1 MIQYESKMRDQ
12 YILQHSDEI
21 YDDYDE
27 EELMHY
33 GVPGMRWGHRKS
45 NYAPTG
51 DYRSKR
57 RRRIIAGVAGA
68 AAALGA
74 GALLARTGRGKL
86 VRTAIA
92 GHARSAKRVFGP
104 SISSTARRAGSAVSS
119 TARSA
124 ARRVGNSTPVVGA
137 YYHGSR
143 GASFLKR
150 HGATT
155 LSSIRSGA
163 RRAGTTISGN
173 ARSANRVFGVTS
185 TAKNVG
191 SRVKKSAF
199 NASLYPRYAGVV
211 AKSYAS
217 KGASAASGVAKR
229 AASTARRTGTSI
241 SGHARSAKRV
251 FGPSVSSTARNVGT
265 AAKNRAIRTAA
276 YPVGAASAAGSAVKR
291 GASAVTGAARR
302 TGTKAA
308 GAIKRKRRI
317 R

>member
-12 YILQHSDEI
+12 YILQHSDEM

-104 SISSTARRAGSAVSS
+104 SISSTAKN
-119 TARSA
+119 A

-155 LSSIRSGA
+155 LSAIRSGA

-185 TAKNVG
+185 TAKRVG
-191 SRVKKSAF
+191 STVSSTARNTARRVGNSTPVVGAYYHGSNAASAV
-199 NASLYPRYAGVV
+199 RR
-211 AKSYAS
+211 
-217 KGASAASGVAKR
+217 GASA

-241 SGHARSAKRV
+241 TGHARSAKRV
-251 FGPSVSSTARNVGT
+251 FGPSISSTARNVGT

>member
-12 YILQHSDEI
+12 YILQHSDEM

-33 GVPGMRWGHRKS
+33 GVKGMRWGHRKS
-45 NYAPTG
+45 SYAPDG
-51 DYRSKR
+51 DYRAR
-57 RRRIIAGVAGA
+57 RRRRVIAGVAGA
-68 AAALGA
+68 AAAIGA

-86 VRTAIA
+86 VRSAIA

-104 SISSTARRAGSAVSS
+104 SISGSARN
-119 TARSA
+119 T

-143 GASFLKR
+143 AASFFKR

-163 RRAGTTISGN
+163 SRAGSTVSGH
-173 ARSANRVFGVTS
+173 ARSANRVFGVT
-185 TAKNVG
+185 TAAKNAG
-191 SRVKKSAF
+191 TRAKKAAF

-229 AASTARRTGTSI
+229 ASSTARRAGATV
-241 SGHARSAKRV
+241 SGHARSAARV
-251 FGPSVSSTARNVGT
+251 YGPSV
-265 AAKNRAIRTAA
+265 KNRAIRTAA

-291 GASAVTGAARR
+291 GASTVTGAARR

-308 GAIKRKRRI
+308 GAIKRKKRLR
-317 R
+317 